1 MVLALFKDAHWAMNS
16 EGTSNTAVKR
26 VFYNTMKYPD
36 ERGETVEPKTATFVF
51 DFKNTEDAQRMLAES
66 TYDAFIVSSYNGAP
80 WEIHTVQ
87 NGNKGALVIHS
98 NVHTE
103 YQKYL
108 DAYVNPQT
116 SLSGKYTWAV
126 LVPGDFRYPAE
137 WQVIGERS
145 SSGAIQGAYREAGHS
160 FVEWAEDMDKAKDWY
175 NYPYEEMVY

>member
-1 MVLALFKDAHWAMNS
+1 MQ
-16 EGTSNTAVKR
+16 
-26 VFYNTMKYPD
+26 D
-36 ERGETVEPKTATFVF
+36 E
-51 DFKNTEDAQRMLAES
+51 
-66 TYDAFIVSSYNGAP
+66 
-80 WEIHTVQ
+80 
-87 NGNKGALVIHS
+87 
-98 NVHTE
+98 
-103 YQKYL
+103 KYL